1 MATTLET
8 ITGLCSIELEEGDDL
23 HLDYAL
29 AHYFDWPSIVRDC
42 LVFSQFPD
50 GCWPL
55 CDVLWVRRVFSE
67 FVKSDFKP
75 PNTVAVH
82 ELSEHIVSDGIGN
95 ANNNDDNDDNDNNND
110 DDDDDDDDVT

>member
-55 CDVLWVRRVFSE
+55 CDVLWVRRR
-67 FVKSDFKP
+67 
-75 PNTVAVH
+75 
-82 ELSEHIVSDGIGN
+82 HIVSDGIGN
-95 ANNNDDNDDNDNNND
+95 ANNNDDNDDNDNNNND